1 MVISGFRWLSDVI
14 VRYQCLLF
22 FILGYCWLSVVIVGY
37 TLLSAVIL
45 GYQWLSW
52 FISGYCWLSIVNV
65 CYSWLLLVIL
75 CFRWLSEVVAQEALR
90 SKAPLVEY
98 IPYHCG
104 IQGNTYIPQEVVLLP
119 GGYIYRPGSH
129 AHFLGNIYIL
139 QEVS

>member
-1 MVISGFRWLSDVI
+1 MRHVQVQVL
-14 VRYQCLLF
+14 
-22 FILGYCWLSVVIVGY
+22 
-37 TLLSAVIL
+37 LLSFNTVYA
-45 GYQWLSW
+45 
-52 FISGYCWLSIVNV
+52 F
-65 CYSWLLLVIL
+65 
-75 CFRWLSEVVAQEALR
+75 VAQEALR

-104 IQGNTYIPQEVVLLP
+104 FQGNTYIPQEVVLLP